1 MDPPSP
7 RSFAA
12 AMSFSFAASIAVE
25 PLRNAAAAAANAAL
39 RWSLLVVAKSVAAA
53 RAARP
58 NAVIV
63 SAITVE

>member
-1 MDPPSP
+1 
-7 RSFAA
+7 
-12 AMSFSFAASIAVE
+12 MSFSFATSIAVE

-63 SAITVE
+63 SAITIE